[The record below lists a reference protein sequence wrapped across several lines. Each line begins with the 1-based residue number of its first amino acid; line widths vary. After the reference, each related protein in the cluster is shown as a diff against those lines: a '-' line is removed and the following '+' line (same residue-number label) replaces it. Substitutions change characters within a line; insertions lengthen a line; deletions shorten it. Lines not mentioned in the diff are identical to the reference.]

1 MHREALRLT
10 GLEGEYNV
18 MRAGV
23 ADLAGVVGQL
33 MSGVLE
39 GLNVTMPLKEAAG
52 QLAGRLTPE
61 ATRAGAVNSLRVRD
75 GVLEAHSTDVTAFQ
89 AIFRRHPG
97 ADSLLV
103 LGGGGAARSALAAW
117 TGSPA
122 WVSLRSPSK
131 MARLVGQ
138 WPDLRLMDWGRSLSG
153 AIVINATP
161 LGMSGESLPE
171 GIVQAAGVF
180 VDLPYGRHPTPATA
194 KATCT
199 VVDGIEFLALQAA
212 DCFEWFTGVP
222 VNSAALAMAAR
233 NV

>member
-1 MHREALRLT
+1 MHREALRLA

-18 MRAGV
+18 ISAGL
-23 ADLAGVVGQL
+23 ADLAGVAGQL
-33 MSGVLE
+33 MSGVMD
-39 GLNVTMPLKEAAG
+39 GLNVTMPLKEAARR
-52 QLAGRLTPE
+52 LAGRLTPE
-61 ATRAGAVNSLRVRD
+61 AMMAGAVNSLRVRV

-117 TGSPA
+117 TGPLAS
-122 WVSLRSPSK
+122 VSVRSASK
-131 MARLVGQ
+131 IGGLLDH
-138 WPDLRLMDWGRSLSG
+138 WPDLRVLDWGKSLDG

-161 LGMSGESLPE
+161 IGMSGESLPE
-171 GIVQAAGVF
+171 GIVQAAVVF
-180 VDLPYGRHPTPATA
+180 VDLPYGRHPTPAIA
-194 KATCT
+194 RATCP
-199 VVDGIEFLALQAA
+199 VVDGIDFLALQAA

-222 VNSAALAMAAR
+222 VDSAALAMAAR